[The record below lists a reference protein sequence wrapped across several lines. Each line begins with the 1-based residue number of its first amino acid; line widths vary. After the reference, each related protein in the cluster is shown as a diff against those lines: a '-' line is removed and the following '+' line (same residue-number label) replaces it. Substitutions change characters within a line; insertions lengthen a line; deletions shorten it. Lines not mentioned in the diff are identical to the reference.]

1 MDRVTGAFDSGA
13 KYLLVKPQ
21 WSHLEGKFIS
31 CEMAG
36 CWRSLRVKGERT
48 VARAKDTGCEL
59 DEIGGR
65 SSRRWCFCCYG
76 IAGAITRSKR
86 SAGKWQQ

>member
-31 CEMAG
+31 CEWPA
-36 CWRSLRVKGERT
+36 
-48 VARAKDTGCEL
+48 A
-59 DEIGGR
+59 GGR
-65 SSRRWCFCCYG
+65 LGSKVKELSLGPRIRAVNWTKSEDDQ
-76 IAGAITRSKR
+76 AGDGVFAATV
-86 SAGKWQQ
+86 